1 MYADPSG
8 HAWYDVLWDWVNTIV
23 GFINPISTLIAL
35 GSIAVAA
42 VDGRWGDIVDDWNNG
57 AVIFINSCG
66 SISYILLVFCKIKG
80 FSYDYYSM
88 LWERTADWLGGVNR
102 GDYKKASEWN

>member
-1 MYADPSG
+1 MYADPGG

-66 SISYILLVFCKIKG
+66 SVSYILLVFCRKQRI
-80 FSYDYYSM
+80 
-88 LWERTADWLGGVNR
+88 LI
-102 GDYKKASEWN
+102 